1 LKPVEPEGSTGFF
14 FSGYKTM
21 PSLTSRFTSP
31 ISLAILCYLIW
42 GFVPLFY
49 IPVHAFGG
57 GALEIIAH
65 RSLWAVVWAGG
76 LVFLTR
82 QWPDVFAAFASKYLR
97 WMLLLTSVLVATNW
111 GVYVWAVT
119 NGHTIESSL
128 GYYLNPLLNMAA
140 GAVLFKER
148 LDNWGKGA
156 IALAAIGVVI
166 QALAIGHV
174 PWIALIL
181 ALTFGSYGIMRKQ
194 LAVPALAGL
203 FVECAYLFLPAII
216 YLVWFEA
223 TGQGHFF
230 APTNAF
236 WFMMTGPVT
245 VLPLVLFSHVARRLP
260 LSTMGFI
267 QFIGPTA
274 TLVIGLFQGEPFTLL
289 RGISFAFIWLGA
301 GVFAFGAWRRLKA
314 IKPIEV

>member
-1 LKPVEPEGSTGFF
+1 MS
-14 FSGYKTM
+14 
-21 PSLTSRFTSP
+21 SLTSRFTSP
-31 ISLAILCYLIW
+31 ISLAIVCSLIW
-42 GFVPLFY
+42 GFVPLLY
-49 IPVHAFGG
+49 IPIHNFGG

-65 RSLWAVVWAGG
+65 RSLWAVVWAGA
-76 LVFLTR
+76 LVFVTK
-82 QWPDVFAAFASKYLR
+82 QWPDVFAAFASKHMR
-97 WMLLLTSVLVATNW
+97 SMLLLTSALIAGNW

-174 PWIALIL
+174 PWIALFL
-181 ALTFGSYGIMRKQ
+181 AITFGSYGILRKQ
-194 LAVPALAGL
+194 LVVPALAGL
-203 FVECAYLFLPAII
+203 FVECAYLFVPAII
-216 YLVWFEA
+216 YLVWFET

-230 APTNAF
+230 APSHAF
-236 WFMMTGPVT
+236 WFMMTGPIT
-245 VLPLVLFSHVARRLP
+245 VLPLVLFSYVARRLP

-267 QFIGPTA
+267 QFIGPTS
-274 TLVIGLFQGEPFTLL
+274 TLVIGLFQGEAFTPL
-289 RGISFAFIWLGA
+289 RGVSFAFIWAGA
-301 GVFAFGAWRRLKA
+301 MVFAFGAWRRLKA
-314 IKPIEV
+314 IKPVVAA

>member
-1 LKPVEPEGSTGFF
+1 MS
-14 FSGYKTM
+14 
-21 PSLTSRFTSP
+21 SLTSRLSSP

-49 IPVHAFGG
+49 IPIHNFGG
-57 GALEIIAH
+57 GAVEIIAH
-65 RSLWAVVWAGG
+65 RSIWAVVWAAG
-76 LVFLTR
+76 LVFLTK
-82 QWPDVFAAFASKYLR
+82 QWPDVFAAFASAHLR

-181 ALTFGSYGIMRKQ
+181 AGTFGSYGILRKQ
-194 LAVPALAGL
+194 LAVNALAGL
-203 FVECAYLFLPAII
+203 FVECAYMFLPALI
-216 YLVWFEA
+216 YLVWLEGA
-223 TGQGHFF
+223 QHGHFF
-230 APTNAF
+230 KPSQAF
-236 WFMMTGPVT
+236 WFVLTGPVT
-245 VLPLVLFSHVARRLP
+245 VLPLVLFSYVARRLP

-267 QFIGPTA
+267 QFIGPTS
-274 TLVIGLFQGEPFTLL
+274 TLAIGLLQGEAFTLL
-289 RGISFAFIWLGA
+289 RGVSFAFIWAGA
-301 GVFAFGAWRRLKA
+301 MVFAFGAWRRLKA
-314 IKPIEV
+314 IRPAEAV